1 MSRWNHD
8 LITLHQEF
16 DKIRY
21 GVMADIAAF
30 HAAARGSI
38 PCIGTFSKSVSL
50 ENICQLFW
58 QM

>member
-21 GVMADIAAF
+21 GVMANIAAF

-38 PCIGTFSKSVSL
+38 PRVGTFTKSAS
-50 ENICQLFW
+50 ICQLLW

>member
-1 MSRWNHD
+1 MISLLYVGV
-8 LITLHQEF
+8 LIE
-16 DKIRY
+16 IRY
-21 GVMADIAAF
+21 GVMANIAAF

-38 PCIGTFSKSVSL
+38 PRIGTFTKSASL